1 MNLPYRS
8 YYIQREIAKIFG
20 QYAYTTI
27 SMEPTPTHGLCL
39 LQSLWKQPQLM
50 DCIYYNLYGNNPQ
63 LMDCVYYN
71 IYGNNPQLMDCVYN
85 NLNGN
90 NPNSISLTVQL
101 TEWAQPVDHLL
112 ILKCPTNKYLR
123 HSQSRQPIGM
133 QTNYKKWRKVP
144 KLYLQTI
151 SPVT

>member
-1 MNLPYRS
+1 MRILRSLWNQPQLMDCVYYNLYGTNPNS
-8 YYIQREIAKIFG
+8 WTVF
-20 QYAYTTI
+20 TTI
-27 SMEPTPTHGLCL
+27 SMETTPTHGLCL
-39 LQSLWKQPQLM
+39 LQSLWKQPPTHGL
-50 DCIYYNLYGNNPQ
+50 CILQ
-63 LMDCVYYN
+63 SLWKQ
-71 IYGNNPQLMDCVYN
+71 PQLMDCVYN

>member
-63 LMDCVYYN
+63 LMDCVY
-71 IYGNNPQLMDCVYN
+71 N

-90 NPNSISLTVQL
+90 NLNSISWTVQL

>member
-27 SMEPTPTHGLCL
+27 PMEPTPTHGLCL

-50 DCIYYNLYGNNPQ
+50 DCVYNNL
-63 LMDCVYYN
+63 
-71 IYGNNPQLMDCVYN
+71 YGNNPQLMDCVYN